1 MIIGSLSALNE
12 TVMKAHSGTYYH
24 SDYYCIPLNILCKL
38 QNILLLEETNNIKEI
53 TYWNREEKRLPI
65 NQDAS
70 LIARYILISEV
81 LKVEKCVF

>member
-53 TYWNREEKRLPI
+53 TY
-65 NQDAS
+65 
-70 LIARYILISEV
+70 
-81 LKVEKCVF
+81 